1 MFRNDQNTLIV
12 PADITLV
19 IGKLIAGRSIGLTEY
34 ANGRYRTE
42 ALCDK
47 PCDRALLQELESR
60 RYTSMAD
67 LKFAAA
73 LSRLP
78 ESLPHR
84 TQIRYVRDLQLE
96 DFKQSN
102 LILIGSQLAD
112 PWLSMLSPRANF
124 ILHDGTSAGPLRVE
138 NLTPRPHERKEYL
151 FDNND
156 PQKRGLA
163 TLSFLPNLGGNG
175 SILLVQGFTLA
186 GTDAAAEFVMSGKDF
201 DTLFQAYAGPKPRLP
216 HFEVLLQTMDVNG
229 MASRPTVL
237 AWRTYP

>member
-34 ANGRYRTE
+34 ASGRYRAE

-47 PCDRALLQELESR
+47 PCDRGLLKELESR

-112 PWLSMLSPRANF
+112 PWLSMLSAKTNF
-124 ILHDGTSAGPLRVE
+124 ILHDGTSEGPLRVE
-138 NLTPRPHERKEYL
+138 NLAPKANEQKEY
-151 FDNND
+151 FFNNDD

-163 TLSFLPNLGGNG
+163 TISFLPNLGRSGN
-175 SILLVQGFTLA
+175 ILLVQGFTLA
-186 GTDAAAEFVMSGKDF
+186 GTDAAAEFVTSGKDF
-201 DTLFQAYAGPKPRLP
+201 DTLFNAYVGPRGRLP
-216 HFEVLLQTMDVNG
+216 HFEILLQTMDVNG